1 MTDRRDD
8 LRFDR
13 RLLHRPNWIRREEL
27 EAWLASL
34 PDVSDKAVREE
45 LPPPSSGGAGAGG
58 DSQLPEGS

>member
-13 RLLHRPNWIRREEL
+13 RLLHRPGWVSEEEL
-27 EAWLASL
+27 EAYLQSL

-45 LPPPSSGGAGAGG
+45 LPGPGSAGEPPPAAES
-58 DSQLPEGS
+58 PPGS

>member
-13 RLLHRPNWIRREEL
+13 RLLHRPNWISEEEL
-27 EAWLASL
+27 EAYLASL

-45 LPPPSSGGAGAGG
+45 LPGPPGGGEAAP
-58 DSQLPEGS
+58 SEGS